1 MKSFSFALTG
11 LAVSLSLLTSTQA
24 APLSNGTFN
33 NNTAVG
39 GSCSAVQK
47 TDESSYF
54 SVVGV
59 QGTGIYVRQELR
71 ELEQDGELWNLFLQA
86 FARFQGMDQSD
97 KVSYFQV
104 AGECLDILFKIRC

>member
-11 LAVSLSLLTSTQA
+11 LSATLSLIAGTQA
-24 APLSNGTFN
+24 APLSNGT
-33 NNTAVG
+33 VG
-39 GSCSAVQK
+39 NGTVSNSTVGASCPAVQK

-59 QGTGIYVRQELR
+59 QGTGVHPRQELR
-71 ELEQDGELWNLFLQA
+71 ELEKDTEMWNLFLQA
-86 FARFQGMDQSD
+86 FARFQAMDQTD

-104 AGECLDILFKIRC
+104 AGM